1 MPDLPSVTLGS
12 TSVWLMRSDA
22 DSTSAGSLAEG
33 IAQLNTESDRS
44 VAIIGGTIVELTL
57 MAALKTFL
65 HPNEKITK
73 ELFKTTGALGAF
85 STKIDLGF
93 LIGLYGHEAHRDLIT
108 MKDIRN
114 RFAHNLSVRDFNTQ
128 QIKAWV
134 MNLALVERHTMQTER
149 GKAASEYPTVSTY
162 WIGVDSRDRAL
173 ANPRERYLLS
183 AQVFCAGLDHAR
195 QARMPT
201 PIF

>member
-1 MPDLPSVTLGS
+1 
-12 TSVWLMRSDA
+12 
-22 DSTSAGSLAEG
+22 
-33 IAQLNTESDRS
+33 LNTESDRS

-57 MAALKTFL
+57 IAALKAFL

-85 STKIDLGF
+85 ATKIDLG
-93 LIGLYGHEAHRDLIT
+93 LLVGLYGDEAHRDLVT

-114 RFAHNLSVRDFNTQ
+114 RFAHNLSVKDFDTQ
-128 QIKAWV
+128 QIRAWV
-134 MNLALVERHTMQTER
+134 MNLKLVERHTMQTER
-149 GKAASEYPTVSTY
+149 GRAASEYPTTSSY

-173 ANPRERYLLS
+173 AIPRERYLLS

-195 QARMPT
+195 QVRMPT
-201 PIF
+201 PLF

>member
-65 HPNEKITK
+65 HPNEKLTK
-73 ELFKTTGALGAF
+73 EL
-85 STKIDLGF
+85 
-93 LIGLYGHEAHRDLIT
+93 
-108 MKDIRN
+108 
-114 RFAHNLSVRDFNTQ
+114 
-128 QIKAWV
+128 W
-134 MNLALVERHTMQTER
+134 
-149 GKAASEYPTVSTY
+149 
-162 WIGVDSRDRAL
+162 
-173 ANPRERYLLS
+173 S
-183 AQVFCAGLDHAR
+183 A
-195 QARMPT
+195 P
-201 PIF
+201 